1 MKDKIALVSGANSGI
16 GKSTALALAKQGAKV
31 ILQCRSEERGEAARK
46 EIIEASGNDH
56 VDLMLCD
63 LASHESIRNFAKEFR
78 ESYSHIDVLVNNA
91 GAIFG
96 KKIMSPDNRE
106 YTIGLNHMGYFL
118 NTHYLMDLVL
128 VGEMKRVVN
137 VSSLAHKFVAKI
149 DWDNLEGEKTFGQF
163 YQYGLSKLFNV
174 YFTTEL
180 SKRYESEGIITN
192 CLHPGVVNTGFG
204 GSGSGFF
211 KRLVEMG
218 RSFLTPAN
226 KGAETSVFLAS
237 APEAASYKGQYFA
250 NKKPAKLSK
259 LAQNQEIAAK
269 VWDKSLEWAG
279 IEAFGKTDSL

>member
-1 MKDKIALVSGANSGI
+1 MKNKIVLVSGANSGI
-16 GKSTALALAKQGAKV
+16 GKSTALALAKQGAQV

-46 EIIEASGNDH
+46 EIIEASGNDNI
-56 VDLMLCD
+56 DLMLCD
-63 LASHESIRNFAKEFR
+63 LASHDSIRQFAKEFR
-78 ESYSHIDVLVNNA
+78 EAYGHIDVLVNNA
-91 GAIFG
+91 GGIFG
-96 KKIMSPDNRE
+96 KKELSPDNRE

-128 VGEMKRVVN
+128 AGEMKRVVN

-180 SKRYESEGIITN
+180 SKRYASEGLISN

-204 GSGSGFF
+204 NSGSGFF
-211 KRLVEMG
+211 KSLIDMG
-218 RSFLTPAN
+218 RRFLTPAD
-226 KGAETSVFLAS
+226 KGSETSVFLAS
-237 APEAASYKGQYFA
+237 APEAANFNGQYFA
-250 NKKPAKLSK
+250 NRKPAKLSK
-259 LAQNQEIAAK
+259 LAKDQEIAAK

-279 IEAFGKTDSL
+279 IAEFGKP